1 MESRT
6 YSICNTKQNLGW
18 LFFVLHGVSFGRLN
32 HYIYDYMIKKNLHAS
47 AEAFKNEVDIS
58 LGSVGN
64 VLHRDDLIDLNDVFL
79 EDNIEQALFP
89 GEKGGIAKPSSMVLK
104 QGPTEEEDAPKG
116 DGDEITRVG

>member
-1 MESRT
+1 M
-6 YSICNTKQNLGW
+6 KA
-18 LFFVLHGVSFGRLN
+18 RLN
-32 HYIYDYMIKKNLHAS
+32 HYIYDYMIKKNLHAF

-79 EDNIEQALFP
+79 EDNIKQALFP
-89 GEKGGIAKPSSMVLK
+89 GEKGDITKPSSMVLK